1 MTHQTDDQEK
11 LLLDE
16 GDFQIDVGHH
26 REGNRKTVKQTYRR
40 TNRETERHKY
50 RQKDKHRNKQTD
62 KQ

>member
-26 REGNRKTVKQTYRR
+26 REGNNHAQVQQVHLASRHLSNLKENVKFGLVS
-40 TNRETERHKY
+40 
-50 RQKDKHRNKQTD
+50 
-62 KQ
+62 